1 MMVIKGVFLSSMMFF
16 STIVNQ
22 MKNIII
28 NNFSSEL
35 NSFNEIELLISKLVY
50 SGKQKIL
57 EISLEWY

>member
-35 NSFNEIELLISKLVY
+35 NTFNEIVLLISKLVY

-57 EISLEWY
+57 VISLVWY